1 MILIQL
7 KVKTGQ
13 LVLSC
18 QAFITCHYCLIDW
31 MNEIFL
37 QPKEHLRPPLDF
49 IQYFPLDQAGFL

>member
-1 MILIQL
+1 
-7 KVKTGQ
+7 
-13 LVLSC
+13 
-18 QAFITCHYCLIDW
+18 